1 LRGTPSHQQAGYEEA
16 RLKGAAW
23 NLENP
28 VPLLWVAAGNQDT
41 LYQLQPSQS
50 SIRYAP
56 LEGKTPAE
64 LLVPARLLEAIG
76 DYLRHTEMEAGQEL
90 LYA

>member
-1 LRGTPSHQQAGYEEA
+1 LRATRSHQQEGYEEA

-76 DYLRHTEMEAGQEL
+76 DYLRHTETEAGQGV